1 MSFGKSG
8 AISSGVPSFLWDSIG
23 SSTGLIYR
31 STGSFNITSYL
42 GLSIDSGLA
51 RTILFGNSSNISTSL
66 FSIRGDGNF
75 DLYANTTVGSGSI
88 FKLTSQNLIAS
99 AASFSHLGPM
109 KVATYQSGTY
119 ALNISPTTGS
129 LAGGILN
136 ETNVSTTSAFS
147 FDDLTGYP
155 ILSGKPY
162 GPISTAKHAETIFGS
177 TGGLTGGTA
186 GPYSYHVKR
195 AEIVTRVTETVL
207 ASVYPAGLGFQFTYS
222 NVFDLT
228 TSNYYNSNVIIIKP
242 TSYTAPGSPS
252 VYIRVPAS
260 ASQNLPPVYDTFKTN
275 IYRIMLD
282 DTGQFLEKYIAGI
295 IFTFTATG
303 GLISNSFLTAVEIPG
318 NGCKY
323 IDLHYLSY
331 ANPNNS
337 NPRLFYRTCTGIGGY
352 VDLANSATVGVQTS
366 SVTTGIS
373 TGISTGIVTTSGTGN
388 TFISQDFSNIGTGSK
403 ILCNLFYNQG
413 YLPKEIWEADE
424 KFGKLMLRTNKEG
437 LFGYLTW
444 ARPIVNLL
452 TKYPQYT
459 KYFYLFSKPW
469 TEHMAY
475 KMGVLPKDNKLGKVI
490 HYFGNKFS
498 LIVYK
503 LITSKKREKKK

>member
-1 MSFGKSG
+1 
-8 AISSGVPSFLWDSIG
+8 
-23 SSTGLIYR
+23 
-31 STGSFNITSYL
+31 
-42 GLSIDSGLA
+42 
-51 RTILFGNSSNISTSL
+51 
-66 FSIRGDGNF
+66 
-75 DLYANTTVGSGSI
+75 
-88 FKLTSQNLIAS
+88 
-99 AASFSHLGPM
+99 M

-318 NGCKY
+318 NRCKY

-373 TGISTGIVTTSGTGN
+373 TGISTGTVTTSGPGN
-388 TFISQDFSNIGTGSK
+388 TFISQDFSSIGTGSK
-403 ILCNLFYNQG
+403 ILCNF
-413 YLPKEIWEADE
+413 ESIE
-424 KFGKLMLRTNKEG
+424 
-437 LFGYLTW
+437 
-444 ARPIVNLL
+444 
-452 TKYPQYT
+452 
-459 KYFYLFSKPW
+459 
-469 TEHMAY
+469 
-475 KMGVLPKDNKLGKVI
+475 
-490 HYFGNKFS
+490 
-498 LIVYK
+498 LI
-503 LITSKKREKKK
+503 